1 MGHLSV
7 KSKNAITAKGFGG
20 AVNVGLGLTAQRGIR
35 GNMPGGDEYPV
46 DVDVVLLLDGLRYVV
61 DELTIHRREGG
72 VSITG
77 EHLRK
82 IPVQEVVQEVVKG
95 LTWAGVADADGQIQ
109 APVTFGDKEPA
120 RLTRKEIKAI
130 VEAGPTDQTLEVVA
144 RIYVIAE
151 LSGEPPAKSVRE
163 TFKVPPSTA
172 GYWIRRAKDRG
183 LLHG

>member
-7 KSKNAITAKGFGG
+7 KSKNAITAQGFGG
-20 AVNVGLGLTAQRGIR
+20 AVNVGLGLTAPRGIK
-35 GNMPGGDEYPV
+35 GTMPGGDEYPV
-46 DVDVVLLLDGLRYVV
+46 DLDVVLILDGRRYVV
-61 DELTIHRREGG
+61 DVLTIRRREGG

-95 LTWAGVADADGQIQ
+95 LTM
-109 APVTFGDKEPA
+109 PVPFGRKEPA
-120 RLTRKEIKAI
+120 KFTRKEIKTL

-183 LLHG
+183 ILNG